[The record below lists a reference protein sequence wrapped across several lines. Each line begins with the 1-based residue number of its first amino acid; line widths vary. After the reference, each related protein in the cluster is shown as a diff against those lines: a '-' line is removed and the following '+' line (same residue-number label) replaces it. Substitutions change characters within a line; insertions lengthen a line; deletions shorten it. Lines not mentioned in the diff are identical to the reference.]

1 MRLGNTMWNRRTT
14 AAAVAAIALASALL
28 VAVGSVTTLALSDSG
43 DEDELRQQF
52 VTLQADLED
61 ALALQGQ
68 VGAKDATIAELRL
81 QLEGLEGERDVLGS
95 SLISEIEVRSQGEA
109 RVAELLQLIAD
120 SGITTGQLAELQNRH
135 DALVAQYDGLKQEH
149 DDASERLARLVPIE
163 TTELPVPALYLD
175 TGVSQ
180 VATTRAL
187 CSGSME
193 PTVTCD
199 DLLVLFM
206 PASPTD
212 LDEGDIIYY
221 KKPNSGCTSTLE
233 GRFTLHRIVDVISN
247 SRGLFFQAKGDAFV
261 NPDVCLVAADD
272 VIFKLL
278 TTVRDGR
285 IQ

>member
-1 MRLGNTMWNRRTT
+1 MWNRRTT

-52 VTLQADLED
+52 VTLQTDLED
-61 ALALQGQ
+61 ALALEGQ
-68 VGAKDATIAELRL
+68 VGAKDATIAELRS
-81 QLEGLEGERDVLGS
+81 QLEGLGSERDGLS
-95 SLISEIEVRSQGEA
+95 ASLSSEIEA
-109 RVAELLQLIAD
+109 RTLRDAEIQRLGKLISD
-120 SGITTGQLAELQNRH
+120 SGIATGQLAEVQNRY
-135 DALVAQYDGLKQEH
+135 DALVAQFDGLKQEH

-163 TTELPVPALYLD
+163 TTELTDPALYLD
-175 TGVSQ
+175 TGVRQ

-193 PTVTCD
+193 PTITCD
-199 DLLVLFM
+199 DLLVLYT

-212 LDEGDIIYY
+212 LDEGDIIYFR
-221 KKPNSGCTSTLE
+221 KPNGSCTGTLE
-233 GRFTLHRIVDVISN
+233 GRFTLHRISDVIAN
-247 SRGLFFQAKGDAFV
+247 NDGLFFQTKGDAFV
-261 NPDVCLVAADD
+261 NPDRCRVPAED